1 MKQGL
6 PHPLLVLAGLLS
18 LLGCGAFILL
28 FGPIFNIYWFILA
41 PIILTLYQLPAVY
54 VFVLWKRRNRKAAGC
69 RPGTEAETDK
79 KRNAPDGI

>member
-1 MKQGL
+1 MKRGL
-6 PHPLLVLAGLLS
+6 PPPLLVLAALLS

-54 VFVLWKRRNRKAAGC
+54 VFILWKRRNRKADGR
-69 RPGTEAETDK
+69 RPGIEVETDK
-79 KRNAPDGI
+79 NKNAPDGI